1 MHLRDSG
8 ITFTRVK
15 TLSVKLNH
23 PMKKVMTV
31 LITGSLIFSA
41 NSNVM
46 AQQTSLAANVKPVT
60 FNFSNSDESGTELSA
75 REVNNNAMNHF
86 TRKNKSASA
95 VTWTTANS
103 VLSVYFTKNNV
114 KSRST
119 YNANGQWEYTLRY
132 MNADQAPRKI
142 VDLIK
147 SSYDMNIVLVTEI
160 EKRSYTYHL
169 VKMEDENSFLTVQV
183 LNGEIDIF
191 VRIKK

>member
-1 MHLRDSG
+1 
-8 ITFTRVK
+8 
-15 TLSVKLNH
+15 
-23 PMKKVMTV
+23 MKNVMTV
-31 LITGSLIFSA
+31 LITGSLILSA
-41 NSNVM
+41 NSNVN

-60 FNFSNSDESGTELSA
+60 FNFSNSDESATELSA

-132 MNADQAPRKI
+132 MNADQAPRNI
-142 VDLIK
+142 VELIK

-169 VKMEDENSFLTVQV
+169 VKMEDESSFLTVQV

-191 VRIKK
+191 ERIKK